1 MIYRKILTYP
11 GIDYFAKKRSTE
23 SRISSC
29 HFKLILSIPYFR
41 KKLILLI
48 MNIENILLIAQQPHL
63 KDTNTVNNVAEL
75 LLKGGYIMIPI
86 ILLSVVSIYIF
97 IERFMYIR
105 KTSVVDEGMVS
116 GVLEGLRNKRN
127 DEALNIARYSNSSL
141 GRILESGLESQGKT
155 AKEAENY
162 MEATANLEIS
172 VMEKDTGYL
181 GIIAGIA
188 PMLGFIGTISGV
200 IKIFYNISL
209 ADNISIGIIAGG
221 LYQKMI
227 CSGTGL
233 IVGVIAYA
241 SYHYLQMMIDRF
253 SIDMQKQVNAV
264 IKAL

>member
-1 MIYRKILTYP
+1 MILNNTMV
-11 GIDYFAKKRSTE
+11 
-23 SRISSC
+23 
-29 HFKLILSIPYFR
+29 
-41 KKLILLI
+41 LL
-48 MNIENILLIAQQPHL
+48 LQPQMR
-63 KDTNTVNNVAEL
+63 DTNSVSNVAEL
-75 LLKGGYIMIPI
+75 LMKGGYIMIPI
-86 ILLSVVSIYIF
+86 ILLSIFSIYLF
-97 IERFMYIR
+97 IERFIYIR
-105 KTSVVDEGMVS
+105 RSSVIDETMVS
-116 GVLEGLRNKRN
+116 NVIDGITNKRN
-127 DEALNIARYSNSSL
+127 EEALTQVRYSNSSL
-141 GRILESGLESQGKT
+141 GRILESGLDNPGKT
-155 AKEAENY
+155 SRDAETY

-241 SYHYLQMMIDRF
+241 AYHYLQMMIDRF
-253 SIDMQKQVNAV
+253 SIDMQRQVNAV
-264 IKAL
+264 IKVL

>member
-1 MIYRKILTYP
+1 M
-11 GIDYFAKKRSTE
+11 
-23 SRISSC
+23 
-29 HFKLILSIPYFR
+29 SINCT
-41 KKLILLI
+41 LVLL
-48 MNIENILLIAQQPHL
+48 LQPHL
-63 KDTNTVNNVAEL
+63 RDTNGVNNIAEL
-75 LLKGGYIMIPI
+75 LMKGGYIMIPI
-86 ILLSVVSIYIF
+86 ILLSIFSIYIF
-97 IERFMYIR
+97 IERFIYIR
-105 KTSVVDEGMVS
+105 RTSVIDEAMVKN
-116 GVLEGLRNKRN
+116 VITEIRNRSN
-127 DEALNIARYSNSSL
+127 DEALLHARYSNSSL
-141 GRILESGLESQGKT
+141 GRILESGLSISGKT
-155 AKEAENY
+155 VKETEGY
-162 MEATANLEIS
+162 MESTANLEIS

-253 SIDMQKQVNAV
+253 SIDMQRQVNEV
-264 IKAL
+264 VKAL